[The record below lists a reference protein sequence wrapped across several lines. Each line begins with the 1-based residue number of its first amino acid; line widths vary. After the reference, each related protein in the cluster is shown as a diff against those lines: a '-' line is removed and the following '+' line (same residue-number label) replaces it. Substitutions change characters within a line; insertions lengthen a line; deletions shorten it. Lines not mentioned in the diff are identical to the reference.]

1 MDDRRKYIQGVNNR
15 QKYKQGVNNRRKYKQ
30 GLTAREINAIRIATT
45 NYNNLIY
52 YVHDRLNHAVTTH
65 TLPFYLHQSLPFI
78 PAIWIFPLSIHYVPL
93 IHSFIHSF
101 IHLLPMISLVSPQ
114 KYRVKRLTRAVPMNA
129 CFAIC
134 SATLLPT
141 ACETPISSLF
151 PLYFPLFFL
160 LIIFKP

>member
-15 QKYKQGVNNRRKYKQ
+15 QKYKQGANDRRKYKQ

-78 PAIWIFPLSIHYVPL
+78 PAIWIFPLSIHYVP
-93 IHSFIHSF
+93 FIHSF
-101 IHLLPMISLVSPQ
+101 IHPFIHSFITHDFSRVSPKLSGEASYQ
-114 KYRVKRLTRAVPMNA
+114 SRADERLLRDLQRHFIAY
-129 CFAIC
+129 C
-134 SATLLPT
+134 L
-141 ACETPISSLF
+141 
-151 PLYFPLFFL
+151 
-160 LIIFKP
+160 

>member
-1 MDDRRKYIQGVNNR
+1 MTDSIMRLQPTPFHSIYI
-15 QKYKQGVNNRRKYKQ
+15 
-30 GLTAREINAIRIATT
+30 
-45 NYNNLIY
+45 NLY
-52 YVHDRLNHAVTTH
+52 HSFPRYGYFPS
-65 TLPFYLHQSLPFI
+65 PFTMFHS
-78 PAIWIFPLSIHYVPL
+78 S

-160 LIIFKP
+160 LIIFKQLTNFLR